1 MINLKYYRFLLRL
14 NLKPRH
20 VTINRQKIYFQDFSE
35 CIALLEEIMEKR
47 IYDVAILDPKT
58 IIDVGSNIGIFAL
71 FCADRFPKAKI
82 ICYEPSST
90 SFSYLEKNIRVNR
103 VQAICHNYG
112 LGLPER
118 SAILYASKLGATTAT
133 IFASAV
139 NDFQSEL
146 VEILALSNSIN
157 YDVQLLK
164 IDVEGSE
171 YEIIDDLI
179 INQKLKW
186 IEHIIIEYHQVS
198 LNSQKIDIQINQVVK
213 EGYIASKDSIEKN
226 SDNVMVF
233 FRRIV

>member
-1 MINLKYYRFLLRL
+1 
-14 NLKPRH
+14 
-20 VTINRQKIYFQDFSE
+20 
-35 CIALLEEIMEKR
+35 MEKR
-47 IYDVAILDPKT
+47 IYDVSILDPKT

-71 FCADRFPKAKI
+71 RCADRFPKAKI
-82 ICYEPSST
+82 ICYEPSPT
-90 SFSYLEKNIRVNR
+90 AFSYLEKNIRVNR

-118 SAILYASKLGATTAT
+118 RVFLYASKPGATIAS

-139 NDFQSEL
+139 NDLQSEL
-146 VEILALSNSIN
+146 VDIRKLSNSIN
-157 YDVQLLK
+157 YGVQLLK

-171 YEIIDDLI
+171 FEIIDDLI

-198 LNSQKIDIQINQVVK
+198 LNSQKIDIQINQVVN
-213 EGYIASKDSIEKN
+213 EGYIASKDSIGKN

-233 FRRIV
+233 FWKIV